1 MEFCKVFPYII
12 IITKNF
18 FNKSIDKF
26 FLCAILIIEREVITM
41 WEANAKIVEQVYG
54 GHVDWEERFYECPEC
69 GEPIYECDWSLS
81 QLLRELCPV
90 CGFKDED

>member
-1 MEFCKVFPYII
+1 
-12 IITKNF
+12 
-18 FNKSIDKF
+18 
-26 FLCAILIIEREVITM
+26 M
-41 WEANAKIVEQVYG
+41 WEMNAKLVEEVYG

-90 CGFKDED
+90 CGFKNED